1 MRSPRPSTGHAVPVK
16 DYPIEQTVSSM
27 CVRTECS
34 GMINTRWNAGAFKP
48 VKRLTYGLIRVS
60 NKNQLPLCSGGLCLP
75 PWFCSAES
83 ECVAGLATVLFLLCP
98 FAFGKNLYSNWVL
111 YNSVVPCFLPVM

>member
-1 MRSPRPSTGHAVPVK
+1 MRSPRPSTGHAMPVK
-16 DYPIEQTVSSM
+16 DYPIEQTVPRCAS
-27 CVRTECS
+27 EQCS

-75 PWFCSAES
+75 P
-83 ECVAGLATVLFLLCP
+83 LVLFSWVGVCRRLDYS
-98 FAFGKNLYSNWVL
+98 AFPAV
-111 YNSVVPCFLPVM
+111 SVCIRKKFV